1 MCTDMDKIRLI
12 CKNHCC
18 RRRSCPY
25 NAGKNIDTHEPG
37 DLFLPVDFENKEE
50 CQKKGKHNEQR

>member
-1 MCTDMDKIRLI
+1 MDKIRLI
-12 CKNHCC
+12 CKSYYC

-25 NAGKNIDTHEPG
+25 NVGKNIDTHEPG

-50 CQKKGKHNEQR
+50 CQKKGKLNYAQRGPK